1 MDEAQ
6 LEIDE
11 KEAKM
16 RSTDVGEDLVVEAVD
31 KEKYDEIIVDDKYV
45 TKTFVPNLKDETKM
59 QDEYKQDFFLDD
71 QKKAIWSKTSYGK
84 MGFSLEH
91 SLMCLYVRIKMIMVE
106 I

>member
-16 RSTDVGEDLVVEAVD
+16 RSTNVGEDLEVEAVD
-31 KEKYDEIIVDDKYV
+31 KEKDDEIIVDDIYV

-59 QDEYKQDFFLDD
+59 QDECKKDFFLDD
-71 QKKAIWSKTSYGK
+71 QKKGNMVKDIVWED
-84 MGFSLEH
+84 GFFLRTFPDVFI
-91 SLMCLYVRIKMIMVE
+91 CKD
-106 I
+106 